1 MLWSSIGG
9 LRLAA
14 ATALLATTPA
24 FAQSTGQVTGVV
36 KDSTGAALP
45 GATVTVTGADGAK
58 HEAST
63 SPDGSYTVS
72 GLPPDNYSVSAAHV
86 GFRTALQRSQ
96 AVAAGGTLTVD
107 FTLETNLVTN
117 LSEEITVTAM
127 KREDVVRK
135 VPFSLTATSEE
146 TLRVRGATDIEDVA
160 ANVGGFSVQNLG
172 PGQSQVAI
180 RGVSSGQIA
189 RDQPCV
195 KEQVGVYLDESLVSM
210 SLFTPN
216 IDLFDVNR
224 VEVLRGPQGTLF
236 GAGSESGTVRYITNQ
251 PKLGTTQW
259 FGELDGSTIQH
270 GNQGGNAK
278 FGFNLPLGEVAALR
292 ASAYY
297 NALGGYIDSPG
308 IKTTANGSIQ
318 PDPTIAQNDVNTGK
332 RFGGR
337 IAVKLAPTDKLSITP
352 RFLYQKIQMDGW
364 NRIDVY
370 NILANPFTTNRP
382 AVTLGD
388 REQFIQVPEPYT
400 DKWYLGDLN
409 INYDFGVA
417 ELTSITSYNV
427 RDILVV
433 RDAGALTSSITSSI
447 GSSGQPEPVYSL
459 NAPLYDATGGGDPA
473 VPNRKPATTFTQ
485 ELRLSGTEQRF
496 RWLLGG
502 FYAHLHRDYGQDLP
516 VIGFTA
522 LSGIPSHSSIDTLA
536 PPDSLFFSKLSYK
549 LDQFA
554 AFGEG
559 TVALTDQ
566 WDLTAGLRYYH
577 FSEDKQQLFGG
588 IFGEGE
594 GGVVVS
600 QPGTTT
606 ADGVAPRFILSYT
619 IADTTKINA
628 QVSRGFRLG
637 GINDPLNFSLCT
649 PQDRITFGG
658 HTNWKDETVWNY
670 EVGAKSRFLGGK
682 ASVDVSVF
690 YMDIHDLQATVTA
703 GSCSS
708 RVIFNVPKAR
718 SMGVDVEFEAAPTRN
733 FDFTL
738 SGSYDDAKL
747 QSTLTS
753 TDENGTV
760 SIVSGIRSGARLPS
774 VPKLKFAAAATY
786 QWEVRAGYLVYV
798 TAVNQFVGSRFTQV
812 GDEDLGTLN
821 IPAFGA
827 NTPGSPYTASV
838 FTYNPKMPAYD
849 IVNARIG
856 VKQEKWDFSLYG
868 NNLTDERAFLALDQ
882 ERGTRARIGYLTNQP
897 RTFGTSLRVNF

>member
-1 MLWSSIGG
+1 MAAARLPALPGRAGFDYPVTACLEHVPFSPAYPASARSLAEDGDMFWSSIGS

-45 GATVTVTGADGAK
+45 DATVTVTGADGAK

-63 SPDGSYTVS
+63 SPDASYTVS
-72 GLPPDNYSVSAAHV
+72 GLPPGNYSVSAAHV
-86 GFRTALQRSQ
+86 GFRTALQQRQ

-107 FTLETNLVTN
+107 FTLETTLVTN
-117 LSEEITVTAM
+117 LTEEITVTAM

-135 VPFSLTATSEE
+135 VPFSITATSEE

-180 RGVSSGQIA
+180 RGLSS
-189 RDQPCV
+189 
-195 KEQVGVYLDESLVSM
+195 
-210 SLFTPN
+210 
-216 IDLFDVNR
+216 
-224 VEVLRGPQGTLF
+224 
-236 GAGSESGTVRYITNQ
+236 
-251 PKLGTTQW
+251 
-259 FGELDGSTIQH
+259 
-270 GNQGGNAK
+270 
-278 FGFNLPLGEVAALR
+278 
-292 ASAYY
+292 
-297 NALGGYIDSPG
+297 GYIDSPG
-308 IKTTANGSIQ
+308 ITTTANGSIQ
-318 PDPTIAQNDVNTGK
+318 PDPTTTQNNVNTGK

-337 IAVKLAPTDKLSITP
+337 IALKIAPINGLTITP
-352 RFLYQKIQMDGW
+352 RFLYQKIEMDGW
-364 NRIDVY
+364 NRIDAY

-388 REQFIQVPEPYT
+388 REQFIQVREPYT

-417 ELTSITSYNV
+417 ELTSITSYNR

-485 ELRLSGTEQRF
+485 ELRLSGTQDRF
-496 RWLLGG
+496 RWVLGG
-502 FYAHLHRDYGQDLP
+502 FYAHQNRDYGQDLP
-516 VIGFTA
+516 VTGFTA
-522 LSGIPSHSSIDTLA
+522 RSGIPSRSSIDPLA
-536 PPDSLFFSKLSYK
+536 PPDSLFFSVLSYK

-554 AFGEG
+554 VFGEG

-566 WDLTAGLRYYH
+566 WDVIAGLPYYH
-577 FSEDKQQLFGG
+577 FSEDKQQFFGG
-588 IFGEGE
+588 IFGEGPNGE
-594 GGVVVS
+594 VVS
-600 QPGTTT
+600 QPGNTK
-606 ADGVAPRFILSYT
+606 ADGVAPRFILSYK

-649 PQDRITFGG
+649 PEDPIPFGG
-658 HTNWKDETVWNY
+658 HTNWNDETVWNY
-670 EVGAKSRFLGGK
+670 ELGAKSKFLGGK
-682 ASVDVSVF
+682 PSVHVSVF
-690 YMDIHDLQATVTA
+690 YMDIHDLRTTVTA
-703 GSCSS
+703 GSSSS
-708 RVIFNVPKAR
+708 RVIFTVPKAR
-718 SMGVDVEFEAAPTRN
+718 SLGVDVEFEAAPTRN

-753 TDENGTV
+753 TAPDGTV

-774 VPKLKFAAAATY
+774 VPKFKFAAAATY

-798 TAVNQFVGSRFTQV
+798 PAVNQFVGARFTQV

-821 IPAFGA
+821 IPAFAA
-827 NTPGSPYTASV
+827 NTPGAPYTASV
-838 FTYNPKMPAYD
+838 FTYNPKLPAYD